1 MRYIPP
7 IVTTDWLEKNLD
19 SSNLVIIDIRPKNE
33 YIEGHIPRSVNIP
46 FDPLKSAWTTVRDDL
61 LLELPTPEELFQTI
75 GLAGITQESTVV
87 VVNKVDTSFNRADIV
102 RVAVELIYAGLDN
115 VAVLDGGYNK
125 WVKEGRLVTKE
136 VYQPTPKLYRGTLRE
151 QIFVN
156 KQQVLEK
163 LGQAVIIDTRDPD
176 VYFGISIEPWGPIP
190 GHIPTAK
197 NLPVPWL
204 WTPEGLFRPLDVIKQ
219 VVENIAG
226 TTKDKEI
233 IIYCGVGGYSAV
245 LWYLMTQVLEYT
257 NVKIYDGGWQK
268 WVKDP
273 RGPISV
279 YRWE

>member
-19 SSNLVIIDIRPKNE
+19 SPNLVIIDIRPKNE

-61 LLELPTPEELFQTI
+61 ILELPAPEELFQTI

-136 VYQPTPKLYRGTLRE
+136 VYRPTPKLYRGTLRE

-204 WTPEGLFRPLDVIKQ
+204 WTSEGLFRPLNVIKQ

-257 NVKIYDGGWQK
+257 NVKIYDGGWQE

>member
-257 NVKIYDGGWQK
+257 NVKIYDGGWQE